1 MNTTLCSVYIYIYFR
16 FLYVYKNLKCMYLL
30 SLSLSLS
37 LIYTHICKP
46 LYTADCFIVFMFTC
60 IFVLVIIHTM
70 YLFIQ
75 DMQIQSYTS
84 LDYQLPY
91 PPLELEDFPQINLTE
106 TKPVKPEIIDE
117 YMSYD
122 KIRDC
127 MNGTLE
133 EIFSLCSSLDNP
145 VALSLQE

>member
-1 MNTTLCSVYIYIYFR
+1 
-16 FLYVYKNLKCMYLL
+16 
-30 SLSLSLS
+30 
-37 LIYTHICKP
+37 
-46 LYTADCFIVFMFTC
+46 MFTC
-60 IFVLVIIHTM
+60 IFVLVIIHAT
-70 YLFIQ
+70 YLLIQ